1 MKRLSIPEVLESL
14 EGKSKE
20 DVISI
25 LKENDTRSLR
35 HVLYVAFS
43 KDIVINLP
51 ETRPVDLKL
60 SEKPVGL
67 TDSNLYRESRK
78 FRIFLKGNGYDNL
91 PKAKV
96 ESLFIGI
103 LESIHSDESELLL
116 QIFIDRCLKSP
127 ITYQDVLEAFPGLLP
142 NIQEPPAKKETQK
155 EVVKEEPK
163 KSEKVTVYKDMAD
176 VYEKNKKKNKNRKSS
191 KKKKSK

>member
-14 EGKSKE
+14 EGKSHE

-25 LKENDTRSLR
+25 LKKNDTRSLR

-60 SEKPVGL
+60 SENPVGL

-142 NIQEPPAKKETQK
+142 NIQEPPAEKETQK
-155 EVVKEEPK
+155 KVVKEEPK
-163 KSEKVTVYKDMAD
+163 KSEKETVYKDISD

-191 KKKKSK
+191 RKKKSK

>member
-1 MKRLSIPEVLESL
+1 MKRLSIPEVLKSL
-14 EGKSKE
+14 ENKSQE
-20 DVISI
+20 DIINI
-25 LKENDTRSLR
+25 LKKNDTRSLR

-60 SEKPVGL
+60 SENPVGL

-103 LESIHSDESELLL
+103 LE
-116 QIFIDRCLKSP
+116 
-127 ITYQDVLEAFPGLLP
+127 
-142 NIQEPPAKKETQK
+142 
-155 EVVKEEPK
+155 
-163 KSEKVTVYKDMAD
+163 
-176 VYEKNKKKNKNRKSS
+176 
-191 KKKKSK
+191 

>member
-1 MKRLSIPEVLESL
+1 MNRLSIPEVLKSL
-14 EGKSKE
+14 EGKSQE
-20 DVISI
+20 DIISI
-25 LKENDTRSLR
+25 LRKNDTRSLR

-51 ETRPVDLKL
+51 ETRPDGVKL
-60 SEKPVGL
+60 SEVGVGL

-91 PKAKV
+91 PKTKI

-116 QIFIDRCLKSP
+116 QIFIDRSLKSSL
-127 ITYQDVLEAFPGLLP
+127 TYQNVLEAFPGLLP
-142 NIQEPPAKKETQK
+142 NIQEPH
-155 EVVKEEPK
+155 VKEEPK
-163 KSEKVTVYKDMAD
+163 KSEKKS
-176 VYEKNKKKNKNRKSS
+176 EKKTKTKKKSS
-191 KKKKSK
+191 KKKSK

>member
-1 MKRLSIPEVLESL
+1 MKRLSIPEVLKSL
-14 EGKSKE
+14 ENKSQE
-20 DVISI
+20 DIINI
-25 LKENDTRSLR
+25 LKKNDTRSLR

-43 KDIVINLP
+43 KDIIINLP

-60 SEKPVGL
+60 SENPIGL

-116 QIFIDRCLKSP
+116 QIFIDRCLKSSV
-127 ITYQDVLEAFPGLLP
+127 TYQNVLEAFPGLLP
-142 NIQEPPAKKETQK
+142 NIQEPPT
-155 EVVKEEPK
+155 VKEEPK
-163 KSEKVTVYKDMAD
+163 KIERTVVYKDMAD
-176 VYEKNKKKNKNRKSS
+176 VYEKNKKKSEKKTKTKKKSS
-191 KKKKSK
+191 KKKSK

>member
-1 MKRLSIPEVLESL
+1 MRRMSIPEVLESL
-14 EGKSKE
+14 EGKSQE

-25 LKENDTRSLR
+25 LRENDTRSLR

-51 ETRPVDLKL
+51 ETRPDDIKL
-60 SEKPVGL
+60 NEVGVGL

-91 PKAKV
+91 PKTKV

-116 QIFIDRCLKSP
+116 QIFIDRSLKSSL
-127 ITYQDVLEAFPGLLP
+127 TYQNVLEAFPGLLP
-142 NIQEPPAKKETQK
+142 NIQEPHVKKEK
-155 EVVKEEPK
+155 LEEVVKEEPK
-163 KSEKVTVYKDMAD
+163 KSENSTVY
-176 VYEKNKKKNKNRKSS
+176 EEL
-191 KKKKSK
+191 

>member
-127 ITYQDVLEAFPGLLP
+127 ITYQDVLEVFPGVLP
-142 NIQEPPAKKETQK
+142 VSYTHLPSPR
-155 EVVKEEPK
+155 
-163 KSEKVTVYKDMAD
+163 DD
-176 VYEKNKKKNKNRKSS
+176 VI
-191 KKKKSK
+191 